1 MSHAL
6 ASTSR
11 TKPQYERWRRQI
23 FAVTWLVYAG
33 FYFTRQTFS
42 VAKLGIL
49 EDPLLHTTLTKSTL
63 ANLDALYLAAY
74 AVGQFVWGSVSDR
87 FGPRIVLLG
96 GLAMSAIA
104 ALFMGLLPALV
115 FLVPLMIVQGLAQST
130 GWSGTLKNIA
140 QFFSVR
146 ERGRVLGWW
155 STNYAFGGLVAGPF
169 LGWVAYAVFDNW
181 RIAFFTGAVVVAG
194 VFVMVLLFQR
204 NSPTDVGLE
213 PIEEYHSGEELP
225 PVEQGAE
232 AIAEPSKSMREI
244 FLTVIKDR
252 MVFTFGVSYFLL
264 KPARYAILLWGPVIV
279 AERLPDAGFFEAI
292 TIPVAFGIAGVIAPV
307 LIGRISDTMFKAR
320 RVPPCVLSL
329 GALTVALAL
338 FGPLTASANM
348 WLMVVLLSVIGL
360 TVYAADAMYG
370 LAAVDFGTSKH
381 AGAASGV
388 INGCGSVGA
397 ILGGLLPG
405 YLGVEALFY
414 SFAAAAFISMCLL
427 VPHWSRMPAGE

>member
-6 ASTSR
+6 T
-11 TKPQYERWRRQI
+11 TTHTVKPRYERWRRQI
-23 FAVTWLVYAG
+23 FAVTWLAYAG

-49 EDPLLHTTLTKSTL
+49 EDPLLQTTLTKSTL
-63 ANLDALYLAAY
+63 ANLDALYLSAY

-96 GLAMSAIA
+96 GLAMSAVA

-140 QFFSVR
+140 QFFSIR

-155 STNYAFGGLVAGPF
+155 STNYAFGGLVAAPF
-169 LGWVAYAVFDNW
+169 LGWIAYDLFDSW
-181 RIAFFTGAVVVAG
+181 RVSFFAGALVVVG

-204 NSPTDVGLE
+204 NSPSDVGLE
-213 PIEEYHSGEELP
+213 PIEEYHSGELP
-225 PVEQGAE
+225 PDGTDP
-232 AIAEPSKSMREI
+232 IAEPSTSMREI

-252 MVFTFGVSYFLL
+252 MVLIFGVSYFLL

-279 AERLPDAGFFEAI
+279 AERLPDSGFFEAI
-292 TIPVAFGIAGVIAPV
+292 AIPIAFGVAGVIAPV
-307 LIGRISDTMFKAR
+307 LIGRISDTVFRAR
-320 RVPPCVLSL
+320 RVPACVVSL

-338 FGPLTASANM
+338 FGPLTSTANVAV
-348 WLMVVLLSVIGL
+348 MVALLSVIGL
-360 TVYAADAMYG
+360 TVYGADAMYG

-405 YLGVEALFY
+405 YLGTEALFY
-414 SFAAAAFISMCLL
+414 TFAVAAFISMCLL
-427 VPHWSRMPAGE
+427 IPHWSRMPAAE